1 MAHWEACPT
10 PTIAAVTGGVGHP
23 SLGWCDCSLSRG
35 ATMVNPNPVGMADM
49 AEAFEYTAGP
59 LMHWMTSSAPIRIS
73 KWPPRAQSAKGALS
87 LTQGSSKM
95 R

>member
-59 LMHWMTSSAPIRIS
+59 LMHWMTRVLRSGYPSGRERNQP
-73 KWPPRAQSAKGALS
+73 KVLC
-87 LTQGSSKM
+87 L
-95 R
+95 